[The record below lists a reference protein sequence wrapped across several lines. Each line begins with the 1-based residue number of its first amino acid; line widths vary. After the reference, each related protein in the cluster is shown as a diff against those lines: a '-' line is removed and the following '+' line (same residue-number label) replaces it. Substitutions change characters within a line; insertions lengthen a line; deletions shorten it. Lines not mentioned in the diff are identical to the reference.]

1 MTEVE
6 KMSNAKYGE
15 SAHVSANTNASNSA
29 KSYFCILAGGSGTR
43 LKTAKL
49 PKQFIELSGVPIIIR
64 TIRGA
69 LTFDVD
75 EIIVAINPAYREFF
89 VELLAKF
96 EVVTDK
102 IATVD
107 GGGERID
114 SIYNAVG
121 YITATNEH
129 IHSDSVIL
137 IHDAVRPFVKKSV
150 VAECIENA
158 RKFGASITGV
168 PAYDTMVYSENGET
182 VESIPL
188 RSALFH
194 AQTPDA
200 VRLPEFIKTL
210 QSLTADEKETLTG
223 TVHLSM
229 RAGLKV
235 AIAKSDSSNMKI
247 TTDSDLAVADGILQS
262 LENGGANEAV
272 GAESEG
278 K

>member
-6 KMSNAKYGE
+6 KEN
-15 SAHVSANTNASNSA
+15 SAEGNIA

-43 LKTAKL
+43 LKTAKS
-49 PKQFIELSGVPIIIR
+49 PKQFIELRGVPIIIR

-69 LTFDVD
+69 LTFGVD

-96 EVVTDK
+96 DVDSDR
-102 IATVD
+102 IAIVD

-114 SIYNAVG
+114 SIYNAVE
-121 YITATNEH
+121 YIRVTNEH
-129 IHSDSVIL
+129 IHECSVIL

-150 VAECIENA
+150 VTECIENA

-168 PAYDTMVYSENGET
+168 PAYDTMIYSENGET

-200 VRLPEFIKTL
+200 IRLPEFIKTL
-210 QSLTADEKETLTG
+210 QSLTPDEKLSLTG

-235 AIAKSDSSNMKI
+235 AITHSDSSNMKI
-247 TTDSDLAVADGILQS
+247 TTDSDLLIADGILQG
-262 LENGGANEAV
+262 LENEHKSESGKSSV
-272 GAESEG
+272 SAESEA